1 MIIPNRARVC
11 QPDGI
16 AGRPAGRHRR
26 TPPSGRLNPD
36 ASIRT
41 PPSGRL
47 HPDASRLYCVLSL
60 PGRRTPSRTPLSGRL
75 DPDASA
81 PLRIAARAQHIR
93 RWEIPRDTYPNDR
106 AGYRAWRTDLGR
118 FHARTAAA
126 ILTQVGYDE
135 PTIARVRSLLR
146 KEQLKTDP
154 ECQLL
159 EDVICLVFLENH
171 FEEFARQHDE
181 EKLLNI
187 VRRTWNKMSER
198 GHKAALDLPLPESL
212 RMVVDKALAGT

>member
-1 MIIPNRARVC
+1 MDRFEQAIRQIDQANAADPNQEIR
-11 QPDGI
+11 DGESC
-16 AGRPAGRHRR
+16 PKE
-26 TPPSGRLNPD
+26 L
-36 ASIRT
+36 
-41 PPSGRL
+41 
-47 HPDASRLYCVLSL
+47 LYGQRMTEWLQ
-60 PGRRTPSRTPLSGRL
+60 RL